1 MCRRLF
7 VAVTTIT
14 GMLAFPAS
22 ALAAGAPV
30 RKPPATVGAAT
41 APSTPAPTSI
51 PSATQSTGQEQL
63 LGGCGWGRV
72 RDPRTNQCRG
82 PADIGR

>member
-14 GMLAFPAS
+14 VMLVIPAS

-30 RKPPATVGAAT
+30 RKPAATVGAAPP
-41 APSTPAPTSI
+41 PSSPATTSV
-51 PSATQSTGQEQL
+51 PPAMQGTSQEQL
-63 LGGCGWGRV
+63 LGGCGRGRV

-82 PADIGR
+82 PADISH